1 MSDAEVIVRQDLS
14 IVEIGDRD
22 VAVVDRE
29 VVSIVSEGIQ
39 GPPGASGAGFVFT
52 QGSPTAEWVVNH
64 NLGFKPAVMVF
75 DAGGS
80 EVEAEVLH
88 TSVNQARIY
97 FSVPL
102 AGFARCV

>member
-1 MSDAEVIVRQDLS
+1 MNDAQVIVRQETS

-29 VVSIVSEGIQ
+29 VISVVSEGIQ

-52 QGSPTAEWVVNH
+52 QSSPAAEWVINH
-64 NLGFKPAVMVF
+64 NLGFKPAVMIF

-88 TSVNQARIY
+88 ISVNQARIY
-97 FSVPL
+97 FSVSL